1 MKTAFITS
9 TGTGIGKT
17 LVTRALG
24 YRLRLTG
31 EKVRIIKPVI
41 SGYDPADPASD
52 TRQILD
58 CLGEDPSDEA
68 IEAVSPWRFV
78 APISPDMA
86 AKREGKSIDFDAL
99 VQYCRDA
106 GEGEG
111 TLLIEGVGGAFVP
124 LTRRHLVVD
133 WIAELNC
140 RSILVTGSYL
150 GTLSHTI
157 ATVEALRHRGVKVS
171 SLIVSESPE
180 SPVPLAETVEVFRH
194 WLGGSRVYPFPRQRD
209 DVAAWQTAPDLTA
222 AL

>member
-1 MKTAFITS
+1 MKTVFVTS

-17 LVTRALG
+17 LVTCALG
-24 YRLRLTG
+24 YRLRMNG
-31 EKVRIIKPVI
+31 EMVRIIKPVI

-58 CLGEDPSDEA
+58 CLGESPSNEA
-68 IEAVSPWRFV
+68 IDAVSPWRFA

-86 AKREGKSIDFDAL
+86 AKREDKSIDFQAL
-99 VQYCRDA
+99 IQFCRDA
-106 GEGEG
+106 GQGDG

-124 LTRRHLVVD
+124 LTHRHLVVD
-133 WIAELNC
+133 WMAELGC
-140 RSILVTGSYL
+140 RVIMVTGSYL

-180 SPVPLAETVEVFRH
+180 SPVPLEETVEAFRH
-194 WLGGSRVYPFPRQRD
+194 WLGGSKVFALQRQRD